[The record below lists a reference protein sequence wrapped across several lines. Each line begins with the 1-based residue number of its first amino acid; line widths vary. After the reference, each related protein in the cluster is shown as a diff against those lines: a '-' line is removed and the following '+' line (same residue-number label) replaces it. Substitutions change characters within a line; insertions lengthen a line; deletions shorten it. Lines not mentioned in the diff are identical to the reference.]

1 MSPLFRSGYIE
12 SPRTYNAPSH
22 GGRSGICKWLTGTC
36 RVVPSKRATSPAV
49 ASSSYSG
56 TLCIP
61 IVRSVRRENC
71 SLMAGMANCR
81 SSARCISPLPV
92 SSHSAD
98 MFAFAHTFSRTSYDG
113 FPFRVPTTFSTTV
126 ADMPTLCANARLF
139 PLYKEFLQI
148 GRLYSSFQ
156 NYSQKRKL
164 FAFYFEYSHLRI
176 IFASS

>member
-22 GGRSGICKWLTGTC
+22 GGRSGICRWLTGTC

-61 IVRSVRRENC
+61 IVRSVRRGNC

-81 SSARCISPLPV
+81 SSSRCISPLPV

-113 FPFRVPTTFSTTV
+113 FPFRVPTTFSTTL
-126 ADMPTLCANARLF
+126 ADIPMLCANARLF
-139 PLYKEFLQI
+139 PLYKEFI
-148 GRLYSSFQ
+148 ISSNRAFIFIA
-156 NYSQKRKL
+156 SKL
-164 FAFYFEYSHLRI
+164 SAKANI
-176 IFASS
+176 IRVLF